1 MHSCK
6 ETKDQITELLL
17 DGAERSPDEVLS
29 VELRRCAECRAE
41 FDALKATLRI
51 TNRFSETAA
60 PSESYWIGY
69 HARLRERLANA
80 YPLTGPTEFC
90 AKAQR
95 RKAGPLVFFVPL
107 RLCARIFLFPV
118 PVGIAVLVACLML
131 SLIAIRSARQQV
143 SRPVNTTVVQVPVEV
158 PVVQEKIV
166 TRVVY
171 RERRLHRLQQTGVPT
186 KAESTFAK
194 SQKSQNEDIPAS
206 LTGFKPTDEIKL
218 TVIKGGSSNEK

>member
-1 MHSCK
+1 MHNCR
-6 ETKDQITELLL
+6 ETKEQITELLL
-17 DGAERSPDEVLS
+17 DGTERSPDEVLS
-29 VELRRCAECRAE
+29 ADLRRCAECRAD

-51 TNRFSETAA
+51 TSRFSETAA

-69 HARLRERLANA
+69 HTRLRERLANA
-80 YPLTGPTEFC
+80 YPLTGPTEFR
-90 AKAQR
+90 ATAQR
-95 RKAGPLVFFVPL
+95 RKEALLVFFAPL

-118 PVGIAVLVACLML
+118 PVGIAVLVACSML
-131 SLIAIRSARQQV
+131 GLIAIRSARQRV

-166 TRVVY
+166 TRIVY
-171 RERRLHRLQQTGVPT
+171 RERRSKRLQQTGVPT

-194 SQKSQNEDIPAS
+194 LQKSQNKDIPAS